1 LEIAASFE
9 FRFSIFVS
17 RMRIIRDLQEFGEPL
32 APSVVTIGNFDGVH
46 LAHQKL
52 LRRVVEVA
60 RPQGAMAT
68 AITFEPHPI
77 KLLSPDH
84 APKLLTPLERKVELI
99 ETMGI
104 DWLVVLPFTR
114 ELARQSPLEFVRRV
128 LVRPLHASSVHVGP
142 NFRFGYRQSG
152 DTEILEELGKQEGF
166 RVEVVPMLEVRG
178 DRVSSTRIRELL
190 AEGHVHKA
198 NRLLGRPFAARGPI
212 VAGMGVGRKHTVPTL
227 NLAPIEEQLPKVGV
241 YVTHTRLG
249 GVRHDSVTNVGFK
262 PTFGDHRLT
271 VETFLLEFTGQIDE
285 TEMEIE
291 FLYRLRDEMKFQNPA
306 ILRVQIQEDARRSL
320 KFFRLLKQYREREP
334 QPGDQVMGS
343 SNH

>member
-1 LEIAASFE
+1 
-9 FRFSIFVS
+9 
-17 RMRIIRDLQEFGEPL
+17 MRVISNLQELGEPP

-46 LAHQKL
+46 LAHQAL
-52 LRRVVEVA
+52 LHRVVEVA
-60 RPQGAMAT
+60 RRQAWRAT

-77 KLLSPDH
+77 KILSPDH
-84 APKLLTPLERKVELI
+84 APKLLTPLERKIQLI
-99 ETMGI
+99 ESMGI

-114 ELARQSPLEFVRRV
+114 ELARQSPLEFVRQV
-128 LVRPLHASSVHVGP
+128 LVNPLHASSVHVGP

-152 DTEILEELGKQEGF
+152 DTEILEELGEQEGF

-178 DRVSSTRIRELL
+178 ERVSSTRIRELL
-190 AEGHVHKA
+190 AEGLVHKA
-198 NRLLGRPFAARGPI
+198 HRLLGRPFSARGPI

-241 YVTHTRLG
+241 YVTHTLLG

-271 VETFLLEFTGQIDE
+271 VETFLLDFSGQIDE
-285 TEMEIE
+285 STMEIE

-306 ILRVQIQEDARRSL
+306 ILKVQIQEDARRAL
-320 KFFRLLKQYREREP
+320 KFFRLLKEYRQRTP
-334 QPGDQVMGS
+334 RSGDRVIG
-343 SNH
+343 

>member
-1 LEIAASFE
+1 
-9 FRFSIFVS
+9 
-17 RMRIIRDLQEFGEPL
+17 MRVISDLQEIGILP
-32 APSVVTIGNFDGVH
+32 ARSVVTIGNFDGVH
-46 LAHQKL
+46 LAHQTL

-60 RPQGAMAT
+60 RPQGMLAT

-77 KLLSPDH
+77 KILSPDH
-84 APKLLTPLERKVELI
+84 APKLLTPLVRKIELI
-99 ETMGI
+99 ESMGI
-104 DWLVVLPFTR
+104 DLLVVLPFTR

-190 AEGHVHKA
+190 AEGQVHKA
-198 NRLLGRPFAARGPI
+198 NRLLGRPFSARGPI

-241 YVTHTRLG
+241 YVTHTLLS

-271 VETFLLEFTGQIDE
+271 VETFLLDFSGQIDA
-285 TEMEIE
+285 TDMEIE

-306 ILRVQIQEDARRSL
+306 ILKVQIQEDARRSL
-320 KFFRLLKQYREREP
+320 KFFRLLKAYRQQAGR
-334 QPGDQVMGS
+334 S
-343 SNH
+343 SHRVIDSSGH